1 MSGGVGGGVS
11 PPPRVVLS
19 VETSCD
25 ETGVAIV
32 ENGRRIVASVVAS
45 QTVHERTGGIV
56 PEVAA
61 REHLRQLDPIA
72 RETLRRA
79 GTDLAGVDAV
89 AATVGPGL
97 IGALLVGAN
106 YARGLAFA
114 AGKPFVGVNH
124 LEGHV
129 YANWLYEAAEP
140 PSSSKGAPPPS
151 TPDEAV
157 PPEPVLPAVVLVV
170 SGAHSDLV
178 LMADHR
184 RFRLLGRTID
194 DAAGE
199 AYDKVAR
206 LLGLGFPG
214 GPLIER
220 AARAGDPK
228 AFPLPKAE
236 LASRYDV
243 SFSGL
248 KTAVLRLVRTLQSS
262 PGQGQGPLAR
272 SAPPS
277 TPAYA
282 WGWVPDVAASF
293 QRTINEMLAER
304 VARAAAEFD
313 VRTVMLGGGVAANLA
328 LREEIARRVSLPLR
342 VPSPQ
347 LCTDNGAMIGAAAF
361 YSMRHRAEGIPTLVR
376 SNMPLAH

>member
-1 MSGGVGGGVS
+1 
-11 PPPRVVLS
+11 
-19 VETSCD
+19 
-25 ETGVAIV
+25 
-32 ENGRRIVASVVAS
+32 
-45 QTVHERTGGIV
+45 
-56 PEVAA
+56 VAA

-72 RETLRRA
+72 RSALERA
-79 GTDLAGVDAV
+79 GLSLGEVDAV

-129 YANWLYEAAEP
+129 YANWLYEGDEAPAEP
-140 PSSSKGAPPPS
+140 
-151 TPDEAV
+151 E
-157 PPEPVLPAVVLVV
+157 LPAVVLVV

-178 LMADHR
+178 LMEDHR
-184 RFRLLGRTID
+184 RFALLGRTID

-220 AARAGDPK
+220 AALEGNAR
-228 AFPLPKAE
+228 AFPLTKAE
-236 LASRYDV
+236 LDGRFDV

-248 KTAVLRLVRTLQSS
+248 KTAVLRLVRDLEKK
-262 PGQGQGPLAR
+262 GP
-272 SAPPS
+272 
-277 TPAYA
+277 
-282 WGWVPDVAASF
+282 VPVADVAASF

-304 VARAAAEFD
+304 VARAAAEHD
-313 VRTVMLGGGVAANLA
+313 VRSVMLGGGVAANLA
-328 LREEIARRVSLPLR
+328 LREEIARRISVPLR
-342 VPSPQ
+342 VPPPK
-347 LCTDNGAMIGAAAF
+347 LCIDNGAMIGAAAY
-361 YSMRHRAEGIPTLVR
+361 YSLRYRSDHVPTLVR
-376 SNMPLAH
+376 SNLPLAS

>member
-1 MSGGVGGGVS
+1 LVQAD
-11 PPPRVVLS
+11 
-19 VETSCD
+19 ETSCD
-25 ETGVAIV
+25 ETGVAII
-32 ENGRRIVASVVAS
+32 EDGRRIVSNVVAS

-61 REHLRQLDPIA
+61 RERLRQIDPVA
-72 RETLRRA
+72 REALARAAMTLEQ
-79 GTDLAGVDAV
+79 VDAV

-114 AGKPFVGVNH
+114 SAKPFVGVNH

-129 YANWLYEAAEP
+129 YANWLYEGQDAPCEP
-140 PSSSKGAPPPS
+140 
-151 TPDEAV
+151 E
-157 PPEPVLPAVVLVV
+157 LPAVVLVV

-178 LMADHR
+178 LMEDHL

-220 AARAGDPK
+220 AARDGDPK
-228 AFPLPKAE
+228 AFPLPKAD
-236 LASRYDV
+236 LGSRYDV

-248 KTAVLRLVRTLQSS
+248 KTAVLRLVRDLEKR
-262 PGQGQGPLAR
+262 GA
-272 SAPPS
+272 
-277 TPAYA
+277 
-282 WGWVPDVAASF
+282 VPTSDVAASF

-304 VARAAAEFD
+304 VARAAAEFE

-328 LREEIARRVSLPLR
+328 LREEISRRVSRPLR
-342 VPSPQ
+342 VPAPK
-347 LCTDNGAMIGAAAF
+347 LCIDNGAMIGAAAF
-361 YSMRHRAEGIPTLVR
+361 YSMRHRADGIPMLVR
-376 SNMPLAH
+376 SSMPLAH

>member
-1 MSGGVGGGVS
+1 M
-11 PPPRVVLS
+11 RILS

-32 ENGRRIVASVVAS
+32 EDGRRIVSNVVAS

-61 REHLRQLDPIA
+61 REHLRQVDPVA
-72 RETLRRA
+72 REALARA
-79 GTDLAGVDAV
+79 GTGLDRVDAI

-114 AGKPFVGVNH
+114 TGKPFVGVNH

-129 YANWLYEAAEP
+129 YANWLYEGDTA
-140 PSSSKGAPPPS
+140 
-151 TPDEAV
+151 
-157 PPEPVLPAVVLVV
+157 PPEPELPAVVLVV

-178 LMADHR
+178 LMEDHR

-199 AYDKVAR
+199 AFDKVAR
-206 LLGLGFPG
+206 LVGLGFPG
-214 GPLIER
+214 GPPIER
-220 AARAGDPK
+220 AAREGDAK
-228 AFPLPKAE
+228 AFALPKAD
-236 LASRYDV
+236 LGARYDV

-248 KTAVLRLVRTLQSS
+248 KTAVLRLVRDLE
-262 PGQGQGPLAR
+262 GRGA
-272 SAPPS
+272 
-277 TPAYA
+277 
-282 WGWVPDVAASF
+282 VPTADVAASF
-293 QRTINEMLAER
+293 QRTVNEMLAER

-328 LREEIARRVSLPLR
+328 LREEIERRVSLPLR
-342 VPSPQ
+342 VPPPS
-347 LCTDNGAMIGAAAF
+347 LCVDNGAMIGAAAYF
-361 YSMRHRAEGIPTLVR
+361 SMRHRAEGIPMLVR
-376 SNMPLAH
+376 SGMRLAH

>member
-1 MSGGVGGGVS
+1 V
-11 PPPRVVLS
+11 RILA

-25 ETGVAIV
+25 ETGVAVV
-32 ENGRRIVASVVAS
+32 ENGRRILSNVVAS
-45 QTVHERTGGIV
+45 QAVHERTGGIV

-61 REHLRQLDPIA
+61 REHLRQVDPVA
-72 RETLRRA
+72 REALARA
-79 GTDLAGVDAV
+79 EIPLAEVDAV
-89 AATVGPGL
+89 AATLGPGL

-114 AGKPFVGVNH
+114 AGKRFVGVNH

-129 YANWLYEAAEP
+129 YANWLYEGDTA
-140 PSSSKGAPPPS
+140 
-151 TPDEAV
+151 
-157 PPEPVLPAVVLVV
+157 PPEPELPAVVLVV

-178 LMADHR
+178 LMEDHR
-184 RFRLLGRTID
+184 RFRLLGRTVD

-220 AARAGDPK
+220 AAREGDPK
-228 AFPLPKAE
+228 AFALTKAE
-236 LASRYDV
+236 LPSRYDV

-248 KTAVLRLVRTLQSS
+248 KTAVLRLVRDLERRGDVPV
-262 PGQGQGPLAR
+262 PGL
-272 SAPPS
+272 
-277 TPAYA
+277 
-282 WGWVPDVAASF
+282 AASF

-304 VARAAAEFD
+304 VARAAAEFE

-328 LREEIARRVSLPLR
+328 LREEISRRVSLPLR
-342 VPSPQ
+342 VPPPK

-361 YSMRHRAEGIPTLVR
+361 YSMRYRSDDIPMLVR
-376 SNMPLAH
+376 SSMPLAPG

>member
-1 MSGGVGGGVS
+1 MT
-11 PPPRVVLS
+11 RILS

-25 ETGVAIV
+25 ETGVAVV
-32 ENGRRIVASVVAS
+32 EDGRHILSNVVAS

-61 REHLRQLDPIA
+61 REHLRQVDPVA
-72 RETLRRA
+72 REALERAETTLEH
-79 GTDLAGVDAV
+79 VDVV

-129 YANWLYEAAEP
+129 YANWLYE
-140 PSSSKGAPPPS
+140 G
-151 TPDEAV
+151 DEA
-157 PPEPVLPAVVLVV
+157 PPEPELPAVVLVV

-178 LMADHR
+178 LMEDHR
-184 RFRLLGRTID
+184 RFRLLGRTLD

-206 LLGLGFPG
+206 LVGLGFPG

-220 AARAGDPK
+220 AARSGDGK
-228 AFPLPKAE
+228 AFPFPKAD

-248 KTAVLRLVRTLQSS
+248 KTAVLRLVRDLEGSS
-262 PGQGQGPLAR
+262 SRGGP
-272 SAPPS
+272 PPS
-277 TPAYA
+277 TPRPLAPWA
-282 WGWVPDVAASF
+282 PDVAASF

-304 VARAAAEFD
+304 VARAAAEFE

-328 LREEIARRVSLPLR
+328 LRAEIQRRVSLPLR
-342 VPSPQ
+342 VPPPK
-347 LCTDNGAMIGAAAF
+347 LCTDNGAMIGAAAYF
-361 YSMRHRAEGIPTLVR
+361 SMRHGAEGIPTLVR

>member
-1 MSGGVGGGVS
+1 M
-11 PPPRVVLS
+11 RILS

-25 ETGVAIV
+25 ETGVAVV
-32 ENGRRIVASVVAS
+32 EDGRRILANVVAS

-61 REHLRQLDPIA
+61 REHLRQIDPVA
-72 RETLRRA
+72 REALARA
-79 GTDLAGVDAV
+79 GTALAEVDAV

-114 AGKPFVGVNH
+114 AGRPFVGVNH

-129 YANWLYEAAEP
+129 YANWLQEGDAA
-140 PSSSKGAPPPS
+140 
-151 TPDEAV
+151 
-157 PPEPVLPAVVLVV
+157 PPEPELPAVVLVV

-178 LMADHR
+178 LMEDHR

-220 AARAGDPK
+220 AARDGDPK
-228 AFPLPKAE
+228 AFPLPRGE
-236 LASRYDV
+236 TASRYDV

-248 KTAVLRLVRTLQSS
+248 KTAVLRLVRDLESR
-262 PGQGQGPLAR
+262 GG
-272 SAPPS
+272 
-277 TPAYA
+277 
-282 WGWVPDVAASF
+282 VPVADVAASF

-304 VARAAAEFD
+304 VARAAAEHA

-342 VPSPQ
+342 VPAPA
-347 LCTDNGAMIGAAAF
+347 LCIDNGAMIGAAAF
-361 YSMRHRAEGIPTLVR
+361 YSMRYRAEGIPALVR
-376 SNMPLAH
+376 SSMPLAH